1 MDLPPFRNE
10 PYTDFNDPANIAA
23 MEQALAH
30 VRAQFGRTYPLIID
44 GERIATSETIASVN
58 PARPAEVV
66 GYAASADVALAQR
79 AIETAH
85 RRFAEWRRAPVER
98 RVDLLLKA
106 AAAMRA
112 RRFELNAWIVY
123 EVSKSWSE
131 ADADVA
137 EAIDFCEF
145 YAREM
150 LRLSEP
156 QPLYPIPGEDDPA
169 DVYSRSVQAWRS
181 RHGISRLPL
190 WLVW

>member
-98 RVDLLLKA
+98 RVDL
-106 AAAMRA
+106 
-112 RRFELNAWIVY
+112 
-123 EVSKSWSE
+123 
-131 ADADVA
+131 
-137 EAIDFCEF
+137 
-145 YAREM
+145 
-150 LRLSEP
+150 
-156 QPLYPIPGEDDPA
+156 
-169 DVYSRSVQAWRS
+169 
-181 RHGISRLPL
+181 
-190 WLVW
+190 